1 MVKPILVD
9 MTGIIFLFYIFIQN
23 LRDPVRF
30 QVLEMNNPSSS
41 GIGIDS
47 VEVIIL
53 FLLSKVKQK

>member
-1 MVKPILVD
+1 